1 MAGRQRATFQKRQK
15 ELKRMERQKEKA
27 EKRAARKAEKA
38 RGREPGNLEPDE
50 NLQLEPSDESSEE
63 ID

>member
-38 RGREPGNLEPDE
+38 RGREPGNPEPDG
-50 NLQLEPSDESSEE
+50 NLQLETSDETSDETL
-63 ID
+63 

>member
-15 ELKRMERQKEKA
+15 ELKRMEKQKEKA

-38 RGREPGNLEPDE
+38 RSRVPGNGEPDE
-50 NLQLEPSDESSEE
+50 NLDLEPSDNTADE
-63 ID
+63 DL

>member
-15 ELKRMERQKEKA
+15 ELKRIEKQKEKA

-38 RGREPGNLEPDE
+38 RNRAPGSLPDE
-50 NLQLEPSDESSEE
+50 DLESQPSDETADETF
-63 ID
+63 

>member
-38 RGREPGNLEPDE
+38 RGREPGSSQADE
-50 NLQLEPSDESSEE
+50 NFELEPSEETPDESL
-63 ID
+63 